1 MARFPRT
8 EAEIAE
14 LASTIFAGLE
24 TGADD
29 FPRPPIGA
37 AALEA
42 RLEAYR
48 EALVGVTRADAAAR
62 EQRVRKRE
70 ALKQLTAAM
79 KAVLRYAEIVARK
92 QPEKLVQ
99 FGWGPPRDPR
109 ALTPPGEVRM
119 FRTLAEG
126 DTWIDLTWRAP
137 LGGGA
142 PDAYIIERRDGPS
155 AEWKVVKTITE
166 TERRLVDQPRGD
178 KLSYRVRAMNEAG
191 DGSPSA
197 TVTAV
202 L

>member
-14 LASTIFAGLE
+14 LASTIVEGLGA
-24 TGADD
+24 GADD
-29 FPRPPIGA
+29 FPRPPVGA

-42 RLEAYR
+42 LLEAYR
-48 EALVGVTRADAAAR
+48 EALVEVTQADAAAR
-62 EQRVRKRE
+62 ERRVQKRRD
-70 ALKQLTAAM
+70 LKELTAAM
-79 KAVLRYAEIVARK
+79 KAVLKYAEIVARK
-92 QPEKLVQ
+92 EPEKLVQ

-142 PDAYIIERRDGPS
+142 PHRTPRR
-155 AEWKVVKTITE
+155 AECGME
-166 TERRLVDQPRGD
+166 GSEDDHRD
-178 KLSYRVRAMNEAG
+178 RAPPG
-191 DGSPSA
+191 RSA
-197 TVTAV
+197 TR
-202 L
+202 